1 MSEGYIEGAKDL
13 RDFSRGMQE
22 IIPNLY
28 LGDRQDAE
36 EVDEGFALVIICT
49 PDIPQIERKGVE
61 TVRMPIPDG
70 HGDDENSAMAE
81 HLRDL

>member
-1 MSEGYIEGAKDL
+1 MKGAKDL
-13 RDFSRGMQE
+13 RDFSREMQE

-36 EVDEGFALVIICT
+36 EVDEGFALVVNYT
-49 PDIPQIERKGVE
+49 PDIPQIERKGVR

-70 HGDDENSAMAE
+70 HGDDENAAMAE